1 MELTERSYS
10 TNIFRPRPLIHWE
23 LDKQLL
29 VVATNWG
36 AKDTA
41 EKIIANIA
49 KYVVEAQGDM
59 EATTLFES
67 LPQLT
72 TESNSLRIA
81 CLLANESCY
90 RYENQSDYIGGIEV
104 CLLLRTQN
112 KLSWLQVGQ
121 PHLFVKRIGA
131 PIQTLSVCPDLGF
144 DYIGG
149 SKNESPLPKEL
160 LGVDTTLAPRCG
172 DCLMDAG
179 DEIIMVSRSQAP
191 NNFGAENDSQL
202 SLSRLT
208 MSFSEHNTKDPFW
221 VGIAKL

>member
-1 MELTERSYS
+1 MELIERSYS

-23 LDKQLL
+23 LEKQLL
-29 VVATNWG
+29 IVATNWG
-36 AKDTA
+36 SKDVA
-41 EKIIANIA
+41 EKIIGIIS
-49 KYVVEAQGDM
+49 KYVIEAQGDM

-72 TESNSLRIA
+72 NESNSLRIA

-90 RYENQSDYIGGIEV
+90 RYENQLDYLGGIEV
-104 CLLLRTQN
+104 CLLLRTGN

-121 PHLFVKRIGA
+121 PHLFVKRSGA

-144 DYIGG
+144 DYIVGN
-149 SKNESPLPKEL
+149 KNESPLPKEL

-179 DEIIMVSRSQAP
+179 DEILMVSRSQVP
-191 NNFGAENDSQL
+191 NNLGAENNTQL
-202 SLSRLT
+202 NLAGLT
-208 MSFSEHNTKDPFW
+208 MNLSEHNTKDPFW
-221 VGIAKL
+221 VGIAKV